1 MKYINNGLSLPC
13 YRTKWVLFLAA
24 CFYLA
29 PVGYGQGVTLE
40 GEFTN
45 CEVDSLSIFGLDGL
59 DLAPLLTV
67 GLSPKEG
74 THFFSVSFDKLPAG
88 MYLIGQQEP
97 KSPKSFLLEPGTQ
110 MKLTGDCKDLQGAKV
125 WLSSLDRQYDR
136 AKGKMRT
143 LQQKGNK
150 LNGQLR
156 RAYASHGDT
165 SQIYQQFADL
175 DKEKLSYF
183 DSLKQASPLIGSLVA
198 PFIYLSYAH
207 NGQGYKDEIEYFGR
221 AYFSQTQLSDPT
233 YNRVPALREAFMSY
247 ASTLGSTGIDIERV
261 QEYTDAWLKQ
271 IPTPSPAHSAALMGV
286 VYGLGQRQPEGFVA
300 YAKEYLSL
308 YGDRNLQTKR
318 QLETQI
324 QSLQAQLIGSSAPE
338 IALPNPQGDTLRLS
352 SLKGKYV
359 LIDFWASWCGP
370 CRRENPNVVRM
381 YQKYK
386 DKGFEIL
393 GVSLDR
399 SKAPWEQAIEKD
411 GLTWLHVSDLN
422 YFNGPAAKTYGVNA
436 IPHTVLVGPDGKIVA
451 KNLRGKALENKLA
464 QVLSSSNQD
473 ADGVN
478 ER

>member
-1 MKYINNGLSLPC
+1 MIHYLMSFSLPC
-13 YRTKWVLFLAA
+13 FRTKWVLLLAV
-24 CFYLA
+24 FFMLA
-29 PVGYGQGVTLE
+29 PTSYSQEVTLE

-45 CEVDSLSIFGLDGL
+45 CEVDSLSLFGLDGL

-74 THFFSVSFDKLPAG
+74 THHFSISFDQLPSG
-88 MYLIGQQEP
+88 MYLLGQQEL
-97 KSPKSFLLEPGTQ
+97 KSPKSFLLEPGTK

-125 WLSSLDRQYDR
+125 WLSSLDRQYEK
-136 AKGKMRT
+136 AKKQMQL

-156 RAYASHGDT
+156 RAYVSKGDT
-165 SQIYQQFADL
+165 TSIYEQFAIL
-175 DKEKLSYF
+175 DQEKRAYL
-183 DSLKQASPLIGSLVA
+183 DSVKQASPLIGGMIA

-207 NGQGYKDEIEYFGR
+207 NGKDYKDEIEYFGKT
-221 AYFSQTQLSDPT
+221 YFSQAQLSDPI
-233 YNRVPALREAFMSY
+233 YNRTPALREAFMSF
-247 ASTLGSTGIDIERV
+247 ASTLGSTGIEVERV
-261 QEYTDAWLKQ
+261 QEYTDTWLKQ
-271 IPTPSPAHSAALMGV
+271 IPTPSPAHSAALMGIV
-286 VYGLGQRQPEGFVA
+286 NGLGQRQPEGFVA

-308 YGDRNLQTKR
+308 YGDRNPQTSQ
-318 QLETQI
+318 QLEAQI
-324 QSLQAQLIGSSAPE
+324 QSLQAKLIGSQAPE

-370 CRRENPNVVRM
+370 CRRENPNVVRV
-381 YQKYK
+381 YNAYK

-399 SKAPWEQAIEKD
+399 SKAPWVQAIEKD
-411 GLTWLHVSDLN
+411 GLTWQHVSALN
-422 YFNGPAAKTYGVNA
+422 YFSGPAAKTYGVGA
-436 IPHTVLVGPDGKIVA
+436 IPYTVLIDPEGKIVA

-464 QVLSSSNQD
+464 QVLSSSDQD